1 MVFMNN
7 ETFFAAPT
15 PVSHAL
21 GTTNVSYCATGE
33 QTTVPILWAFGAR
46 MPSARTALPPTGAWQ
61 KSPQGWIGVS
71 RYCYPE
77 HAVA

>member
-1 MVFMNN
+1 MNN

-21 GTTNVSYCATGE
+21 GTTSVPYWATGG
-33 QTTVPILWAFGAR
+33 QTTVPILWAIGATV
-46 MPSARTALPPTGAWQ
+46 PSARTAFPRAWQ

-71 RYCYPE
+71 RYF
-77 HAVA
+77 ATQSTRWRDLWG